1 MVATFGMSDVVGLI
15 HCAQRS
21 PGPLIGLM
29 PNGESR
35 LDCSAALADQIDREV
50 KQLLDAA
57 YVEAKNILLAH
68 REPLDVVARALIE
81 RETLSKAEFLTLIG
95 RKVSDDRLEG
105 DGRVDAFPPI
115 AGS

>member
-1 MVATFGMSDVVGLI
+1 
-15 HCAQRS
+15 
-21 PGPLIGLM
+21 M

-35 LDCSAALADQIDREV
+35 LDWDAATPADQIDREV

-95 RKVSDDRLEG
+95 RKVSDDGLEG